1 VAGSSVV
8 HVIIALVSVGEATT
22 FVIVGAGVGVSVG
35 VGVGVGAAGVSTA
48 LKWAVIL
55 LFEFMMIV
63 TVCEEPEA
71 APSQ

>member
-1 VAGSSVV
+1 VASSSVV

-22 FVIVGAGVGVSVG
+22 FVIVGAGVGV
-35 VGVGVGAAGVSTA
+35 GAAGVSIA